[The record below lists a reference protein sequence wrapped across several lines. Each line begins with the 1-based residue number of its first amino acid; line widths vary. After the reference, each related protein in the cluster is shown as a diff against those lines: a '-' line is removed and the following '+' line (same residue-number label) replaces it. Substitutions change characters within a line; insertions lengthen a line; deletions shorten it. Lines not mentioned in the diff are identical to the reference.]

1 MPTYKD
7 LDRVSNQSSVIAYDI
22 KAKLTDESY
31 AKPPEYYE
39 FERYADFEMG
49 GHFGCFASITTQLIT
64 TGSFA
69 IPFNIPWLWRLEAVV
84 TVNNGHGASN
94 TQTIILKSGSVPP
107 GVGYVPFVIE
117 DISVVGTFSFS
128 CDSEILYD
136 IAESQPGP
144 VYMHP
149 PYTILNQYERSTV
162 GGVATC
168 SVTLNGQ
175 TVTASSAIVSS
186 QTTEYTYDA
195 NVFAYSRGSL
205 AGKEQ
210 AILSANL
217 INSIPIPNKF
227 YLFARNAD
235 QFVESTLVMKAVTQG
250 VDDVF
255 GESAVTTTAEIT
267 VSNTLD
273 RKLKNKG
280 WVNAYN
286 ESYPDPL
293 TVEFSYRAPE
303 TFTSNYESDTVFSK
317 YEIDSVLTLVNVLTD
332 SVSDNNVLTGNF
344 VNTLSYLSLAA
355 NGDLEHTTRM
365 PFRGWS
371 YAGASLY
378 HQKEINL
385 GGGSFLG
392 FYPNDKSFSGYRF
405 LKINAFGGPFTST
418 FNIRNGMAFPIL
430 QTNLSI
436 SGGTNDYLIDLCFAY
451 DLHNPADDIVNQD
464 NPYPRWN
471 PLPNGVGTGRTQNQ
485 DLFGIG
491 VVDSV
496 FFGPGDAPQVNSYT
510 LYRDDNTAK
519 CDFVAPNSVNP
530 YPDRDFVVVFTP
542 TVIDGPSPI
551 VTEYAGRRY
560 WSQDVQGRNDEEYDL
575 LRITNLTGGGV
586 TYQPQTI
593 TGFIDNINNLQGYW
607 NEYVHLGWI
616 GNASTP
622 NDSSSNLRDG
632 YLNEDG
638 YMSWLMGFGMQYIAG
653 TQKFG
658 FDRDLSE
665 ETNDYDI
672 FAQTIFDEINGN
684 FIPDYPDPFGIE
696 EPGEQALCLYAFN
709 CVRGAVHGLVQ
720 LQELGQT
727 VFVTN
732 PSNVNRGSGVSDV
745 VGRYQTGNPFTQERN
760 VFVLKDTV
768 TCGIATTETDPIVAK
783 RNRVAFYLPPAPTAS
798 TVKSADLSKWYQHL
812 IAYVNSNIVSL
823 IYTSTNDFSTFEYLT
838 TNITNSVNVACRWKL
853 NTNTNVIV
861 LAVEKDDGVCYRYL
875 CDDLIGGNS
884 TLSTTLGT
892 GTTPALAINKTGLEI
907 YFLRTTDSGGS
918 VKRII
923 LDSVGNVVEALSVVV
938 SGNVTNDGLATY
950 WYNDTCYLVYNHSS
964 NGITVVTSDDMGI
977 TFS

>member
-69 IPFNIPWLWRLEAVV
+69 VPFNIPWVWRLEAVV
-84 TVNNGHGASN
+84 FVDNGHGTTN
-94 TQTIILKSGSVPP
+94 TQTIVLKNGSVPP
-107 GVGYVPFVIE
+107 GVGYVPFVVE

-162 GGVATC
+162 GGTATC

-175 TVTASSAIVSS
+175 TVTASSVIASS

-217 INSIPIPNKF
+217 INSIAIPNKS
-227 YLFARNAD
+227 YIFARNAD
-235 QFVESTLVMKAVTQG
+235 QFVESSLVMKAVTQG
-250 VDDVF
+250 ADNIFD
-255 GESAVTTTAEIT
+255 EPLTTTAEIT

-317 YEIDSVLTLVNVLTD
+317 YEIDSVLTLVDVLTD

-355 NGDLEHTTRM
+355 NGDVEHTTRM

-371 YAGASLY
+371 YSGASLY
-378 HQKEINL
+378 HQKEL
-385 GGGSFLG
+385 TLSGSGADRIYTPDRL
-392 FYPNDKSFSGYRF
+392 NFSSYRF
-405 LKINAFGGPFTST
+405 LNVNVNNASPISSVFRIYDYDPNAPLLETTLAIGTSAT
-418 FNIRNGMAFPIL
+418 DFK
-430 QTNLSI
+430 
-436 SGGTNDYLIDLCFAY
+436 IDLCFAY

-471 PLPNGVGTGRTQNQ
+471 PTLPGAGAGRLVNQ
-485 DLFGIG
+485 DLYGISTTARVGFGT
-491 VVDSV
+491 S
-496 FFGPGDAPQVNSYT
+496 PPNVNYFK

-519 CDFVAPNSVNP
+519 CDFVAPNSHTDSFANVNFP
-530 YPDRDFVVVFTP
+530 EVFTGSGS
-542 TVIDGPSPI
+542 T
-551 VTEYAGRRY
+551 TFYGRRY
-560 WSQDVQGRNDEEYDL
+560 WSSDIQGRNDEEYDL
-575 LRITNLTGGGV
+575 LKIVGSGSS
-586 TYQPQTI
+586 TYVPQTI
-593 TGFIDNINNLQGYW
+593 AGFIDNINNLQGYY
-607 NEYVHLGWI
+607 NDYVHLGWT

-622 NDSSSNLRDG
+622 NDSSTNLRDG

-665 ETNDYDI
+665 ETADYDI
-672 FAQTIFDEINGN
+672 YAQTIFDEINGN
-684 FIPDYPDPFGIE
+684 YIPDYPDPFGIE
-696 EPGEQALCLYAFN
+696 EPGEQALCLYAYN

-727 VFVTN
+727 VVVTN
-732 PSNVNRGSGVSDV
+732 PSNVVRGSGVSDV
-745 VGRYQTGNPFTQERN
+745 FGRYQTASPFTQERLS
-760 VFVLKDTV
+760 FALEDTV
-768 TCGIATTETDPIVAK
+768 TCGIATTGTDPIVAK
-783 RNRVAFYLPPAPTAS
+783 RNRVAFYISTPTPTGS
-798 TVKSADLSKWYQHL
+798 VVKSADLSKWYQHL
-812 IAYVNSNIVSL
+812 IGYVNSNIVSL
-823 IYTSTNDFSTFEYLT
+823 IYTSTYDFSTFEYLT
-838 TNITNSVNVACRWKL
+838 TNITDAVNVECRWKL
-853 NTNTNVIV
+853 NTETNVIV
-861 LAVEKDDGVCYRYL
+861 LAVEKSDGDCYRYL
-875 CDDLIGGNS
+875 CDDLNGGNS
-884 TLSTTLGT
+884 ILSTTLGT

-907 YFLRTTDSGGS
+907 YFMRTTDSSGS
-918 VKRII
+918 IKRII
-923 LDSVGNVVEALSVVV
+923 LDNVGNVIEALGLVVT
-938 SGNVTNDGLATY
+938 GNVTNEGLASY
-950 WYNDTCYLVYNHSS
+950 WYDDICYLVYNHAT
-964 NGITVVTSDDMGI
+964 NGITVVKSDDMGL

>member
-1 MPTYKD
+1 
-7 LDRVSNQSSVIAYDI
+7 
-22 KAKLTDESY
+22 
-31 AKPPEYYE
+31 
-39 FERYADFEMG
+39 
-49 GHFGCFASITTQLIT
+49 
-64 TGSFA
+64 
-69 IPFNIPWLWRLEAVV
+69 
-84 TVNNGHGASN
+84 
-94 TQTIILKSGSVPP
+94 
-107 GVGYVPFVIE
+107 
-117 DISVVGTFSFS
+117 
-128 CDSEILYD
+128 
-136 IAESQPGP
+136 
-144 VYMHP
+144 MHP

-162 GGVATC
+162 GGTATC

-186 QTTEYTYDA
+186 QTTEYTFDA
-195 NVFAYSRGSL
+195 YVLAYSRGSL

-217 INSIPIPNKF
+217 INSNAIPNKL

-250 VDDVF
+250 VDDAF

-267 VSNTLD
+267 ISNTLD

-286 ESYPDPL
+286 ESYPDNL
-293 TVEFSYRAPE
+293 FVEFPYRSDIL
-303 TFTSNYESDTVFSK
+303 FTSNYESETTFVN
-317 YEIDSVLTLVNVLTD
+317 YEIDSALTLIDVLTD
-332 SVSDNNVLTGNF
+332 SLADNNILTGNF
-344 VNTLSYLSLAA
+344 VNTLKNSSLVA
-355 NGDLEHTTRM
+355 NGDLGHTTRM

-371 YAGASLY
+371 YSGASLY
-378 HQKEINL
+378 HQKELTLSGSGPLRTYFPNNL
-385 GGGSFLG
+385 
-392 FYPNDKSFSGYRF
+392 NFSSYRF
-405 LKINAFGGPFTST
+405 LKINAF
-418 FNIRNGMAFPIL
+418 REFPSPPAVCNFFIYSYNSNVPLL
-430 QTNLSI
+430 QTSI
-436 SGGTNDYLIDLCFAY
+436 AIGSTDTIVNIDLCFAY
-451 DLHNPADDIVNQD
+451 DLHNSADNIVNQD
-464 NPYPRWN
+464 DPYPRYN
-471 PLPNGVGTGRTQNQ
+471 PNLPDISAGRLINQ
-485 DLFGIG
+485 DLYGLSSTGAIG
-491 VVDSV
+491 
-496 FFGPGDAPQVNSYT
+496 FNGGEIPIVNYFK

-519 CDFVAPNSVNP
+519 CDFVAPNSHSDG
-530 YPDRDFVVVFTP
+530 YPHLSFPLVFQSNTGS
-542 TVIDGPSPI
+542 TS
-551 VTEYAGRRY
+551 YHGRRY
-560 WSQDVQGRNDEEYDL
+560 WSSDIQGRNDEEYDL
-575 LRITNLTGGGV
+575 LKITTSGGGV

-593 TGFIDNINNLQGYW
+593 SGFIDNINNLVGYY
-607 NEYVHLGWI
+607 NDYVHLGWT

-622 NDSSSNLRDG
+622 NDSSANLRDG

-638 YMSWLMGFGMQYIAG
+638 YLSWLMGFGMQYIAG
-653 TQKFG
+653 NQDFG

-665 ETNDYDI
+665 ETADYDI

-684 FIPDYPDPFGIE
+684 YIPDYPDPFGIE

-709 CVRGAVHGLVQ
+709 CVRGAVHGIVQ

-727 VFVTN
+727 VVVTN
-732 PSNVNRGSGVSDV
+732 PSNIVRGSGVSDLF
-745 VGRYQTGNPFTQERN
+745 GRYQTGSPFTQERFS
-760 VFVLKDTV
+760 FVAEDTV
-768 TCGIATTETDPIVAK
+768 TCGIAITQTDPIVAK

-838 TNITNSVNVACRWKL
+838 TNITDSVNVACRWKL

-950 WYNDTCYLVYNHSS
+950 WYNDTCYLVYNHAS
-964 NGITVVTSDDMGI
+964 NGITVVTSDDMGL

>member
-1 MPTYKD
+1 
-7 LDRVSNQSSVIAYDI
+7 
-22 KAKLTDESY
+22 
-31 AKPPEYYE
+31 
-39 FERYADFEMG
+39 
-49 GHFGCFASITTQLIT
+49 
-64 TGSFA
+64 
-69 IPFNIPWLWRLEAVV
+69 
-84 TVNNGHGASN
+84 
-94 TQTIILKSGSVPP
+94 
-107 GVGYVPFVIE
+107 
-117 DISVVGTFSFS
+117 
-128 CDSEILYD
+128 
-136 IAESQPGP
+136 
-144 VYMHP
+144 MHP

-162 GGVATC
+162 GGTATC

-175 TVTASSAIVSS
+175 TVSATGTIASSQS
-186 QTTEYTYDA
+186 TEYTLDA
-195 NVFAYSRGSL
+195 NVLAYSRGSL

-210 AILSANL
+210 AILSANV
-217 INSIPIPNKF
+217 INSIAIPNKF

-235 QFVESTLVMKAVTQG
+235 QFVESTAVIRAVTQG
-250 VDDVF
+250 VDDAF
-255 GESAVTTTAEIT
+255 GGAETTTAEIT

-286 ESYPDPL
+286 ESYPDSL
-293 TVEFSYRAPE
+293 QVAFSYKAPE
-303 TFTSNYESDTVFSK
+303 IFTGNYISETVFQN
-317 YEIDSVLTLVNVLTD
+317 YEIDSVLTLFDVLTD
-332 SVSDNNVLTGNF
+332 SVADNNIPNNNLRNI
-344 VNTLSYLSLAA
+344 LSAGSLAA

-385 GGGSFLG
+385 GSG
-392 FYPNDKSFSGYRF
+392 PNVSFSPDRSNFSSYRF
-405 LKINAFGGPFTST
+405 LKINAYNDPPVNSIFK
-418 FNIRNGMAFPIL
+418 IRDYAAFPLIE
-430 QTNLSI
+430 TTLSI
-436 SGGTNDYLIDLCFAY
+436 GSTAQDYTIDLCFAY
-451 DLHNPADDIVNQD
+451 DLHVSADDIVNQD

-471 PLPNGVGTGRTQNQ
+471 PNLPGAGAGRLINQ
-485 DLFGIG
+485 DLYGLG
-491 VVDSV
+491 TVGGLA
-496 FFGPGDAPQVNSYT
+496 FGPGEVPQVNSYK

-530 YPDRDFVVVFTP
+530 FPNRDFVEVFTGSG
-542 TVIDGPSPI
+542 T
-551 VTEYAGRRY
+551 TNYYGRRY
-560 WSQDVQGRNDEEYDL
+560 WHFDVQGKNDEEYDL
-575 LRITNLTGGGV
+575 LRITGSGTT
-586 TYQPQTI
+586 TYVPQTI
-593 TGFIDNINNLQGYW
+593 QGFIDNVNNLVGFYGDQ
-607 NEYVHLGWI
+607 VHLGWV
-616 GNASTP
+616 GSSSTP

-653 TQKFG
+653 EQKFG
-658 FDRDLSE
+658 FERDLSE

-672 FAQTIFDEINGN
+672 FAQTIFDEINPN

-696 EPGEQALCLYAFN
+696 EPGEQALCLYAYN

-720 LQELGQT
+720 LQLLGET

-745 VGRYQTGNPFTQERN
+745 VGRYQTGNPFTQERDN
-760 VFVLKDTV
+760 GQVNKDDVF
-768 TCGIATTETDPIVAK
+768 CGIATTETDPIVAK
-783 RNRVAFYLPPAPTAS
+783 RNRVAFYLPPAPTGS
-798 TVKSADLSKWYQHL
+798 KVKSADLSKWYQHL
-812 IAYVNSNIVSL
+812 IAYVNSEIVSL
-823 IYTSTNDFSTFEYLT
+823 IYTSTYDFSIFEYLT
-838 TNITNSVNVACRWKL
+838 TNITNAVNVACRWKI

-918 VKRII
+918 VKRTI

-950 WYNDTCYLVYNHSS
+950 WYNDTCYLVYNHST
-964 NGITVVTSDDMGI
+964 NGITVVKSDDMGI
-977 TFS
+977 TFL